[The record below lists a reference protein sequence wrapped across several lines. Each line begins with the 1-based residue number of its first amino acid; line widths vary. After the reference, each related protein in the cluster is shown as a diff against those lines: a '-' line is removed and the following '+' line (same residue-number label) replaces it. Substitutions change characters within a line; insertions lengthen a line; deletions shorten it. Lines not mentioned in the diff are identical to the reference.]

1 MLGQPRTTQR
11 RARKVASDEGALRG
25 DIVRLASRFG
35 RYGYRRVT
43 DMLRIEGW
51 GVNHKR
57 VERIWRQEGLKVPE
71 RQPKRGRLWLN
82 DGSCIRLRPLYRG
95 HVWSY
100 DFVAS
105 RTHDGRAL
113 KLLTV
118 LDEHTR
124 ECLAIVVARKIRSHD
139 VLEVLADL
147 FVRHGPPE
155 YLRSDNGPEFTAKL
169 VRRWLGRVGVETLFI
184 EPGSPWENGYNES
197 FNGKLRDELLNG
209 EIFYSLAQAAVLVE
223 QWRREYNT
231 VRPHSTCGGFPPAPE
246 AIKPSPWFLDARPS
260 RPSTGAGTNIGCG
273 TALGGRSDY
282 SGGSEGDCPPEY
294 GRWRRSAKTSGRSES
309 ALSVG
314 PARPIQRPAPRTN
327 SPSSSIETWTASERY
342 TRNTRRIFGSSGWV
356 RSRQR
361 WQSGGRRVRQGPLG
375 VCAAEPCGGYLWW

>member
-57 VERIWRQEGLKVPE
+57 VERIWRQEGLKVSQ

-105 RTHDGRAL
+105 RTHD
-113 KLLTV
+113 
-118 LDEHTR
+118 
-124 ECLAIVVARKIRSHD
+124 

-147 FVRHGPPE
+147 FVRHGSPE

-169 VRRWLGRVGVETLFI
+169 VRRWLGRVGVEMLFI
-184 EPGSPWENGYNES
+184 EPGSPCENGATTRAS
-197 FNGKLRDELLNG
+197 
-209 EIFYSLAQAAVLVE
+209 
-223 QWRREYNT
+223 
-231 VRPHSTCGGFPPAPE
+231 
-246 AIKPSPWFLDARPS
+246 
-260 RPSTGAGTNIGCG
+260 
-273 TALGGRSDY
+273 
-282 SGGSEGDCPPEY
+282 
-294 GRWRRSAKTSGRSES
+294 
-309 ALSVG
+309 
-314 PARPIQRPAPRTN
+314 
-327 SPSSSIETWTASERY
+327 TAS
-342 TRNTRRIFGSSGWV
+342 SGT
-356 RSRQR
+356 S
-361 WQSGGRRVRQGPLG
+361 
-375 VCAAEPCGGYLWW
+375 C

>member
-113 KLLTV
+113 KAADSAGRAHEGVPGDRGGSQDPLARRARGAGRSV
-118 LDEHTR
+118 RPTR
-124 ECLAIVVARKIRSHD
+124 ASRVSEVGQRTGVHREAR
-139 VLEVLADL
+139 
-147 FVRHGPPE
+147 
-155 YLRSDNGPEFTAKL
+155 
-169 VRRWLGRVGVETLFI
+169 
-184 EPGSPWENGYNES
+184 
-197 FNGKLRDELLNG
+197 
-209 EIFYSLAQAAVLVE
+209 AAVV
-223 QWRREYNT
+223 
-231 VRPHSTCGGFPPAPE
+231 
-246 AIKPSPWFLDARPS
+246 
-260 RPSTGAGTNIGCG
+260 GA
-273 TALGGRSDY
+273 AWAS
-282 SGGSEGDCPPEY
+282 
-294 GRWRRSAKTSGRSES
+294 RRSLSSRAARGRTTTTRAS
-309 ALSVG
+309 
-314 PARPIQRPAPRTN
+314 
-327 SPSSSIETWTASERY
+327 TAS
-342 TRNTRRIFGSSGWV
+342 SGT
-356 RSRQR
+356 S
-361 WQSGGRRVRQGPLG
+361 
-375 VCAAEPCGGYLWW
+375 C

>member
-1 MLGQPRTTQR
+1 MEVLQLDDPLEAGLQVAILFEHPLILGADGLLDSGDLAAGRTVGFR
-11 RARKVASDEGALRG
+11 SGGGAGCCRCVGPVLE
-25 DIVRLASRFG
+25 D
-35 RYGYRRVT
+35 
-43 DMLRIEGW
+43 
-51 GVNHKR
+51 
-57 VERIWRQEGLKVPE
+57 RQGPLQLPH

-113 KLLTV
+113 KLLIV

-124 ECLAIVVARKIRSHD
+124 ECLAIVVARKIRAHD
-139 VLEVLADL
+139 VLEVLVDL

-209 EIFYSLAQAAVLVE
+209 EIFYSLAQAAVLVDSDATRARSVGRSGPRI
-223 QWRREYNT
+223 RRRSSG
-231 VRPHSTCGGFPPAPE
+231 VRPILRWAGSKRRIVSKLADYWDASGSTRYVELF
-246 AIKPSPWFLDARPS
+246 
-260 RPSTGAGTNIGCG
+260 AGSA
-273 TALGGRSDY
+273 ALF
-282 SGGSEGDCPPEY
+282 C
-294 GRWRRSAKTSGRSES
+294 
-309 ALSVG
+309 
-314 PARPIQRPAPRTN
+314 
-327 SPSSSIETWTASERY
+327 SIEAKRA
-342 TRNTRRIFGSSGWV
+342 V
-356 RSRQR
+356 
-361 WQSGGRRVRQGPLG
+361 LG
-375 VCAAEPCGGYLWW
+375 DMNGELISIV

>member
-51 GVNHKR
+51 GVSHKR
-57 VERIWRQEGLKVPE
+57 VERIWRQEGLKVPQ

-95 HVWSY
+95 HVWAY

-124 ECLAIVVARKIRSHD
+124 ECLAIVVARKIRAHD

-155 YLRSDNGPEFTAKL
+155 YLRSDNGPEVHREA
-169 VRRWLGRVGVETLFI
+169 R
-184 EPGSPWENGYNES
+184 
-197 FNGKLRDELLNG
+197 
-209 EIFYSLAQAAVLVE
+209 AAAVGARG
-223 QWRREYNT
+223 RR
-231 VRPHSTCGGFPPAPE
+231 
-246 AIKPSPWFLDARPS
+246 DALYR
-260 RPSTGAGTNIGCG
+260 AGQPVGERLQRELQRQAQGRAVG
-273 TALGGRSDY
+273 TGRS
-282 SGGSEGDCPPEY
+282 ST
-294 GRWRRSAKTSGRSES
+294 RWRRRPCWSSNGGASTIPSNPTAPAAAFPRPLRR
-309 ALSVG
+309 LSR
-314 PARPIQRPAPRTN
+314 RP
-327 SPSSSIETWTASERY
+327 
-342 TRNTRRIFGSSGWV
+342 GS
-356 RSRQR
+356 
-361 WQSGGRRVRQGPLG
+361 
-375 VCAAEPCGGYLWW
+375 

>member
-1 MLGQPRTTQR
+1 MG
-11 RARKVASDEGALRG
+11 RKRHSPEQIITALREAEVG
-25 DIVRLASRFG
+25 LARGKSVKLISRELG
-35 RYGYRRVT
+35 ITEQTYYRWRREYGGMKVSQARR
-43 DMLRIEGW
+43 
-51 GVNHKR
+51 
-57 VERIWRQEGLKVPE
+57 LKVPE

-231 VRPHSTCGGFPPAPE
+231 VRPHSACGGFPPAPE
-246 AIKPSPWFLDARPS
+246 AIKPSPWFLRMPVLHG
-260 RPSTGAGTNIGCG
+260 PPQV
-273 TALGGRSDY
+273 LGL
-282 SGGSEGDCPPEY
+282 
-294 GRWRRSAKTSGRSES
+294 T
-309 ALSVG
+309 
-314 PARPIQRPAPRTN
+314 
-327 SPSSSIETWTASERY
+327 
-342 TRNTRRIFGSSGWV
+342 
-356 RSRQR
+356 
-361 WQSGGRRVRQGPLG
+361 
-375 VCAAEPCGGYLWW
+375 